1 MAANASTST
10 GGRKGPAAAART
22 AGTGKS
28 IDLTALV
35 ANKGTAPTVPA
46 QQEQHHRADAT
57 ARFALLEQI
66 APNPLNTRTIDLNSE
81 SIQEIAASIR
91 LHGQLEPC
99 AVVSRMAF
107 VAKFPEF
114 RETVGEAAYVQVSG
128 GRRRAAVT
136 VLERDGHLE
145 EAGLDITV
153 KNDLAASRDIFV
165 AATAAENLD
174 RRNYDPIE
182 EARAV
187 AHVVREAG
195 KQEAAAERL
204 GRSPG
209 WVTQRL
215 NLLKLEEPL
224 QLAIAAGDVPLREAR
239 RLHTLSAQ
247 EQLAVLDELRAG
259 ARSGDRAFAPDE
271 PAATTQTPEGT
282 EPASRQPEPQT
293 SNGPKLRA
301 TRVAAAIQRLGGTP
315 SKIAESLLGELPKD
329 SVEQLIDELR
339 SRLPRE

>member
-1 MAANASTST
+1 MAANTSTPT
-10 GGRKGPAAAART
+10 GGRKGPAAART
-22 AGTGKS
+22 AGTGKA
-28 IDLTALV
+28 IDLAALV

-46 QQEQHHRADAT
+46 QQEQHHRADTT

-66 APNPLNTRTIDLNSE
+66 APNPLNTRTIDLDSE
-81 SIQEIAASIR
+81 SIQEIAASMR

-107 VAKFPEF
+107 VATFPEF
-114 RETVGEAAYVQVSG
+114 REAVGEAAYVQVSG
-128 GRRRAAVT
+128 GRRRAAVM
-136 VLERDGHLE
+136 VLDRDGHLE
-145 EAGLDITV
+145 STGLDITV

-174 RRNYDPIE
+174 RRNYDPME
-182 EARAV
+182 EAHAV

-224 QLAIAAGDVPLREAR
+224 QRAIAANEVPLREAR
-239 RLHTLSAQ
+239 RLHTLSPQ
-247 EQLAVLDELRAG
+247 EQLAVLEELRTG
-259 ARSGDRAFAPDE
+259 ARSDDRALAPDV
-271 PAATTQTPEGT
+271 PDTTAQLTKGAGPT
-282 EPASRQPEPQT
+282 SPQP

-315 SKIAESLLGELPKD
+315 SKMAESLLGELPRD

-339 SRLPRE
+339 SRLPRT